1 MTTTTFQSVVRAA
14 LVSLAG
20 ATSLASGLALAA
32 AAPDLTVVE
41 YFHRPTDH
49 YFITATPSEQTQL
62 DALPASVGFARTG
75 RSFSAWSTALGDR
88 PLDAVAVERFFVPA
102 LSSHVFTASPKEI
115 LALRALP
122 LSSSGAGFVDEGV
135 AFYALQP
142 VNGRCASG
150 LKAIYRAYNNR
161 HDGNHRYTTDLSL
174 QAVMVSGGYV
184 HEDVAFCSNVVGEN
198 ASVEKSAGTPRPAG
212 EDFHLAGA
220 VSGFV
225 SLSDFLVGSQRVNAA
240 NARFDHGAP
249 SALVNGV
256 SVAVEG
262 VIVNGVLMAKE
273 ISLPS
278 STPLSGDEIKGF
290 INAVGSNGGLFV
302 NGVSIDVSGATITG
316 GTAAQLVVGVEVE
329 LHGAFLNGVF
339 MASIV
344 HIEDTSSSNSS
355 SSSSSGDAEI
365 QGAVANFA
373 SISNFTVQG
382 QVVDASGAVFEDG
395 TAADVANGALVEV
408 HGKIVGGI
416 LIASRVEIKSGN
428 SSSSSSGVAEVE
440 GAVSNFVS
448 ISNFT
453 VLGQVVDASGAVFE
467 DGTAADVA
475 NGAVVEVHGRIVS
488 GILVASRVEIKS
500 GNTSPPPSAGVEFE
514 EDGAISDFVSV
525 ASFKLAGVLID
536 ASNANFERGTAAN
549 LRNGVLVE
557 IKGVLTNGVVK
568 ATRVRFED

>member
-1 MTTTTFQSVVRAA
+1 MTTTTFQSVVRTA
-14 LVSLAG
+14 LVSIAG

-62 DALPASVGFARTG
+62 DALPSTVGFARTG
-75 RSFSAWSTALGDR
+75 RSFSAWSTALVDR

-184 HEDVAFCSNVVGEN
+184 NEDVAFCSNVVGEN
-198 ASVEKSAGTPRPAG
+198 ASAEKSAGTPRPVG
-212 EDFHLAGA
+212 EDLHLAGA
-220 VSGFV
+220 VSAFV
-225 SLSDFLVGSQRVNAA
+225 SLSDFMVGSQRVNAA

-302 NGVSIDVSGATITG
+302 NGVSVDISGATITG

-344 HIEDTSSSNSS
+344 HIEDASSSNSS
-355 SSSSSGDAEI
+355 SSSASGDAEMK
-365 QGAVANFA
+365 GAVSNYV
-373 SISNFTVQG
+373 SIANFTVQG
-382 QVVDASGAVFEDG
+382 QVVDASSAVFEDG
-395 TAADVANGALVEV
+395 TATDVANGAVVEV

-428 SSSSSSGVAEVE
+428 SSSSSGEAEVT

-448 ISNFT
+448 ISNFK
-453 VLGQVVDASGAVFE
+453 VGGQVIDASGAVFE

-475 NGAVVEVHGRIVS
+475 NGAVAEVHGRLVA

-500 GNTSPPPSAGVEFE
+500 GNTAPPPSAGVEFE

-536 ASNANFERGTAAN
+536 ASTANFERGTAAN
-549 LRNGVLVE
+549 LRNGALVE
-557 IKGVLTNGVVK
+557 IKGVLANGVVK

>member
-1 MTTTTFQSVVRAA
+1 MNTMPLPSVIRAA
-14 LVSLAG
+14 LASIAG
-20 ATSLASGLALAA
+20 ATTLASGLASAA
-32 AAPDLTVVE
+32 SAPDLSVVE
-41 YFHRPTDH
+41 YFHRPTAH

-75 RSFSAWSTALGDR
+75 RSFSAWSTALVDR

-184 HEDVAFCSNVVGEN
+184 NEDVAFCSNVVGEN
-198 ASVEKSAGTPRPAG
+198 ASAEKSAGTPRPVG
-212 EDFHLAGA
+212 EDLHLAGA
-220 VSGFV
+220 VSAFV
-225 SLSDFLVGSQRVNAA
+225 SLSEFMVGSQRVNAA

-302 NGVSIDVSGATITG
+302 NGVSVDISGATITG
-316 GTAAQLVVGVEVE
+316 GTAAQLVVGVELE

-339 MASIV
+339 MATLV
-344 HIEDTSSSNSS
+344 HIEDASSSNSS
-355 SSSSSGDAEI
+355 SSSSGDAELE
-365 QGAVANFA
+365 GAVSNFV

-382 QVVDASGAVFEDG
+382 QVVDASSAVFEDG
-395 TAADVANGALVEV
+395 TAADVAKGAVVEV
-408 HGKIVGGI
+408 HGRIVSGV
-416 LIASRVEIKSGN
+416 LVASRVEIKSGG
-428 SSSSSSGVAEVE
+428 SSSSSGEAEVE

-453 VLGQVVDASGAVFE
+453 VGGQVVDASGAVFE

-475 NGAVVEVHGRIVS
+475 NGAVVEVHGRIVA
-488 GILVASRVEIKS
+488 GVLVASRVEIKS
-500 GNTSPPPSAGVEFE
+500 GNTSPPPGAGVEFE
-514 EDGAISDFVSV
+514 EEGAISDFVSV

-536 ASNANFERGTAAN
+536 ASTANFERGTAAN

>member
-1 MTTTTFQSVVRAA
+1 MTTTTFQSVVRTA
-14 LVSLAG
+14 LVSIAG

-62 DALPASVGFARTG
+62 DALPSTVGFARTG
-75 RSFSAWSTALGDR
+75 RSFSAWSTALVDR

-184 HEDVAFCSNVVGEN
+184 NEDVAFCSNVVGEN
-198 ASVEKSAGTPRPAG
+198 ASAEKSAGTPRPVG
-212 EDFHLAGA
+212 EDLHLAGA
-220 VSGFV
+220 VSAFV
-225 SLSDFLVGSQRVNAA
+225 SLSDFMVGSQRVNAA

-302 NGVSIDVSGATITG
+302 NGVSVDISGATITG

-344 HIEDTSSSNSS
+344 HIEDASSSNSS
-355 SSSSSGDAEI
+355 SSSASGDAEMK
-365 QGAVANFA
+365 GAVSNYV
-373 SISNFTVQG
+373 SIANFTVQG
-382 QVVDASGAVFEDG
+382 QVVDASSAVFEDG
-395 TAADVANGALVEV
+395 TATDVANGAVVEV

-428 SSSSSSGVAEVE
+428 SSSSSGEAEVT

-448 ISNFT
+448 ISNFK
-453 VLGQVVDASGAVFE
+453 VGGQVIDASGAVFE

-475 NGAVVEVHGRIVS
+475 NGAVVEVHGRLVA

-500 GNTSPPPSAGVEFE
+500 GNTAPPPSAGVEFE

-536 ASNANFERGTAAN
+536 ASTANFERGTAAN
-549 LRNGVLVE
+549 LRNGALVE
-557 IKGVLTNGVVK
+557 IKGVLANGVVK

>member
-1 MTTTTFQSVVRAA
+1 
-14 LVSLAG
+14 
-20 ATSLASGLALAA
+20 
-32 AAPDLTVVE
+32 
-41 YFHRPTDH
+41 
-49 YFITATPSEQTQL
+49 PST
-62 DALPASVGFARTG
+62 VGFARTG
-75 RSFSAWSTALGDR
+75 RSFSAWSTALVDR

-184 HEDVAFCSNVVGEN
+184 NEDVAFCSNVVGEN
-198 ASVEKSAGTPRPAG
+198 ASAEKSAGTPRPVG
-212 EDFHLAGA
+212 EDLHLAGA
-220 VSGFV
+220 VSAFV
-225 SLSDFLVGSQRVNAA
+225 SLSDFMVGSQRVNAA

-302 NGVSIDVSGATITG
+302 NGVSVDISGATITG

-344 HIEDTSSSNSS
+344 HIEDASSSNSS
-355 SSSSSGDAEI
+355 SSSASGDAEMK
-365 QGAVANFA
+365 GAVSNYV
-373 SISNFTVQG
+373 SIANFTVQG
-382 QVVDASGAVFEDG
+382 QVVDASSAVFEDG
-395 TAADVANGALVEV
+395 TATDVANGAVVEV

-428 SSSSSSGVAEVE
+428 SSSSSGEAEVT

-448 ISNFT
+448 ISNFK
-453 VLGQVVDASGAVFE
+453 VGGQVIDASG
-467 DGTAADVA
+467 
-475 NGAVVEVHGRIVS
+475 
-488 GILVASRVEIKS
+488 
-500 GNTSPPPSAGVEFE
+500 
-514 EDGAISDFVSV
+514 
-525 ASFKLAGVLID
+525 
-536 ASNANFERGTAAN
+536 
-549 LRNGVLVE
+549 
-557 IKGVLTNGVVK
+557 
-568 ATRVRFED
+568 